1 MNRPNFRVWDI
12 EKQKWYKPTYK
23 AYMKQL
29 HDIHIDLDGSLLIR
43 TIDDSGKN
51 VTIHESMFEGRY
63 ELLQSTGLFDKN
75 GKEIFE
81 GDIIDKGYSNIDIV
95 DRIGYVKFGTGD
107 DSDGYLNQEWL
118 GWTTNNDDS
127 LLDVHEYCTVLGN
140 KFEHPHLLGED

>member
-1 MNRPNFRVWDI
+1 MLLKFRAWDKVAEDIFKPEVLELDKYGKVTGIFSKGTMFSI
-12 EKQKWYKPTYK
+12 E
-23 AYMKQL
+23 
-29 HDIHIDLDGSLLIR
+29 D
-43 TIDDSGKN
+43 
-51 VTIHESMFEGRY
+51 F
-63 ELLQSTGLFDKN
+63 ELLQSTGLLDKN
-75 GKEIFE
+75 GTEIFE

-127 LLDVHEYCTVLGN
+127 LLDVHEHCTVLGN

>member
-1 MNRPNFRVWDI
+1 MNRLRFRVWDKE
-12 EKQKWYKPTYK
+12 EKKFANWPVYFNLTNSEIVTELWYGYEIQVEEPL
-23 AYMKQL
+23 Q
-29 HDIHIDLDGSLLIR
+29 
-43 TIDDSGKN
+43 DSN
-51 VTIHESMFEGRY
+51 YIVQ
-63 ELLQSTGLFDKN
+63 QSTGLFDKN

-127 LLDVHEYCTVLGN
+127 LLDVHEHCTVLGN

>member
-1 MNRPNFRVWDI
+1 MITKYRFYNIKLNKIYEVVAIDFLNEQVECILPEMNEDIANWDF
-12 EKQKWYKPTYK
+12 
-23 AYMKQL
+23 
-29 HDIHIDLDGSLLIR
+29 
-43 TIDDSGKN
+43 N
-51 VTIHESMFEGRY
+51 VGALM
-63 ELLQSTGLFDKN
+63 QSTGLKDKN

-95 DRIGYVKFGTGD
+95 DRIGCVKFGTGC

-127 LLDVHEYCTVLGN
+127 LLDVHEHCTVLGN

>member
-1 MNRPNFRVWDI
+1 MIPKFRAYDLNEKEWIDI
-12 EKQKWYKPTYK
+12 RYIG
-23 AYMKQL
+23 L
-29 HDIHIDLDGSLLIR
+29 SDDGSLWYVQAWDECER
-43 TIDDSGKN
+43 DIDPPYFEEDLGK
-51 VTIHESMFEGRY
+51 TWALM
-63 ELLQSTGLFDKN
+63 QSTGLLDKN

-127 LLDVHEYCTVLGN
+127 LLDVHEHCTVLGN
-140 KFEHPHLLGED
+140 RFEHPHLLEEE

>member
-1 MNRPNFRVWDI
+1 MNRLRFRVWDKE
-12 EKQKWYKPTYK
+12 EKKFVDWPVYFNLTNSEIVTELWYGYEIQVEEPL
-23 AYMKQL
+23 Q
-29 HDIHIDLDGSLLIR
+29 
-43 TIDDSGKN
+43 DSN
-51 VTIHESMFEGRY
+51 YIVQ
-63 ELLQSTGLFDKN
+63 QSTGLFDKN

-127 LLDVHEYCTVLGN
+127 LLDVHEHCTVLGN

>member
-1 MNRPNFRVWDI
+1 MIPKFRVWDKVNGTMHKVAGI
-12 EKQKWYKPTYK
+12 NFGING
-23 AYMKQL
+23 ARV
-29 HDIHIDLDGSLLIR
+29 ISLAE
-43 TIDDSGKN
+43 TN
-51 VTIHESMFEGRY
+51 RY
-63 ELLQSTGLFDKN
+63 NNNHKRWHTDVELLQSTGLLDKN

-127 LLDVHEYCTVLGN
+127 LLDVHEHCTVLGN

>member
-1 MNRPNFRVWDI
+1 MKTKFKFWDKDNNEFILFPHNIVLNIDGTVEGI
-12 EKQKWYKPTYK
+12 EYEMPREGNVYNDITY
-23 AYMKQL
+23 
-29 HDIHIDLDGSLLIR
+29 
-43 TIDDSGKN
+43 
-51 VTIHESMFEGRY
+51 F

-127 LLDVHEYCTVLGN
+127 LLDVHEHCTVLGN

>member
-1 MNRPNFRVWDI
+1 MNRLRFRVWDKEDKKFVDRSVYFNLTKSEI
-12 EKQKWYKPTYK
+12 VTELWYGYEIQVEEPL
-23 AYMKQL
+23 Q
-29 HDIHIDLDGSLLIR
+29 
-43 TIDDSGKN
+43 DSN
-51 VTIHESMFEGRY
+51 YIVQ
-63 ELLQSTGLFDKN
+63 QSTGLFDKN

-127 LLDVHEYCTVLGN
+127 LMDVHEHCTVLGN

>member
-1 MNRPNFRVWDI
+1 MNRLRFRVWDKE
-12 EKQKWYKPTYK
+12 EKKFVDRSVYFNLTKSEIVTELWYGYEIQVEEPL
-23 AYMKQL
+23 Q
-29 HDIHIDLDGSLLIR
+29 
-43 TIDDSGKN
+43 DSN
-51 VTIHESMFEGRY
+51 YIVQ
-63 ELLQSTGLFDKN
+63 QSTGLFDKN

-127 LLDVHEYCTVLGN
+127 LLDVHEHCTVLGN